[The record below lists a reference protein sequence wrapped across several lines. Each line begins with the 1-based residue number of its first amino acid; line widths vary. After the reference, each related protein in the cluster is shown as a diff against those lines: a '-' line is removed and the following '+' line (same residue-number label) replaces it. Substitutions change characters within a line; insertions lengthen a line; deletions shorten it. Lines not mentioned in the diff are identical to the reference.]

1 MTLPLYVEDTTV
13 RNKFYSPNNRP
24 KVAKKAANYPS
35 PSGEVA
41 VVAEG
46 RGVQM
51 RVADFRTDGAIASPG
66 SENMEPAEPTKA
78 RRRNYSSAKEIQ
90 DKG

>member
-1 MTLPLYVEDTTV
+1 M
-13 RNKFYSPNNRP
+13 
-24 KVAKKAANYPS
+24 
-35 PSGEVA
+35 GEVA

-66 SENMEPAEPTKA
+66 SENMKPAEPNRLGGETIRA
-78 RRRNYSSAKEIQ
+78 
-90 DKG
+90 